1 MPDLTPVLTELLK
14 RHNARPKLSPR
25 QRLDTND
32 DFLKEA
38 YRINA
43 HISSL
48 HQYLLSIRR
57 PYLSTSPPPRRPA
70 AANSPNAT
78 LTNSQRDLIDT
89 ETKSLLHT
97 LAGSIQ
103 QLAAA
108 ESLRQDTERQ
118 LLARKR
124 GGALRRWA
132 NGGSGGN
139 GGKRPGEE
147 EAEDGRLRTTGAWRE
162 SVVWYLGRGL
172 EAAGELQRG
181 MVEKRVE
188 REVEKSRSVL
198 YMSRG
203 ASGATSAI
211 PREAGGEDF
220 TAKGGMNGGFKGR
233 NDYHSANVGGKSKGG
248 NFLEEEDRREIERQ
262 LSPEQLQLFAQE
274 NQDML
279 KQYEDTLDQVR
290 TTQSSLLEISS
301 LQTTLAQNL
310 DLQSAR
316 VQQLVADSLD
326 TADYV
331 GGGNRELKRAAER
344 SSVARAVFWASVGL
358 CVTLVAWDLI
368 F

>member
-1 MPDLTPVLTELLK
+1 MPDLTPLLTDLLNL
-14 RHNARPKLSPR
+14 HNARPNPSPR
-25 QRLDTND
+25 QRLDTKD

-48 HQYLLSIRR
+48 HHYLLSIRR

-70 AANSPNAT
+70 AANAPNST

-89 ETKSLLHT
+89 ETKSLLHK

-118 LLARKR
+118 LLVRKR

-132 NGGSGGN
+132 NGDSGGSGG
-139 GGKRPGEE
+139 KRQGEE
-147 EAEDGRLRTTGAWRE
+147 EAEEGRLRTTGAWRE
-162 SVVWYLGRGL
+162 SVIWYLGRGL
-172 EAAGELQRG
+172 EGAGELQRG

-188 REVEKSRSVL
+188 RELEKSRSVL

-203 ASGATSAI
+203 AGGATASTA
-211 PREAGGEDF
+211 PAGGLEDF
-220 TAKGGMNGGFKGR
+220 TAKRAMKGALGGR
-233 NDYHSANVGGKSKGG
+233 NEYYTADGGAKSKGG
-248 NFLEEEDRREIERQ
+248 RLEEDDRREIEQQ

-279 KQYEDTLDQVR
+279 KRYEDTLDQVR
-290 TTQSSLLEISS
+290 TAQSSLLEISS

-310 DLQSAR
+310 DLQSAH
-316 VQQLVADSLD
+316 VQQLVADSLS
-326 TADYV
+326 AAENV

-344 SSVARAVFWASVGL
+344 GSVARMVFWASVGL
-358 CVTLVAWDLI
+358 CVTLVGWDLV

>member
-1 MPDLTPVLTELLK
+1 MPDLTPLLTNLLK
-14 RHNARPKLSPR
+14 KHNARPNPSPGR
-25 QRLDTND
+25 RHDTKD
-32 DFLKEA
+32 DFINEA
-38 YRINA
+38 YRIVPRFPPLPSPPFGPRSRIALLSHANHLRFSKPQNA

-48 HQYLLSIRR
+48 HRYLLSIRR

-70 AANSPNAT
+70 AANAPNST

-89 ETKSLLHT
+89 ETKALLHT

-118 LLARKR
+118 LRARKR

-132 NGGSGGN
+132 NGDSGG
-139 GGKRPGEE
+139 GDGKRQGEE
-147 EAEDGRLRTTGAWRE
+147 EVEEGRLRTTGAWRE
-162 SVVWYLGRGL
+162 SVIWYLGRGL

-203 ASGATSAI
+203 AGGTASTALG
-211 PREAGGEDF
+211 EGGEDLSS
-220 TAKGGMNGGFKGR
+220 KGGMNGSFKGR
-233 NDYHSANVGGKSKGG
+233 NDYYAVDGGAKGNG
-248 NFLEEEDRREIERQ
+248 TRLEEEDRQEIERQ

-279 KQYEDTLDQVR
+279 KRYEDTLDQVR
-290 TTQSSLLEISS
+290 
-301 LQTTLAQNL
+301 
-310 DLQSAR
+310 
-316 VQQLVADSLD
+316 
-326 TADYV
+326 
-331 GGGNRELKRAAER
+331 
-344 SSVARAVFWASVGL
+344 
-358 CVTLVAWDLI
+358 
-368 F
+368 

>member
-1 MPDLTPVLTELLK
+1 MYFESTSSTLPLPWGPIASLSHADYLLFSESQ
-14 RHNARPKLSPR
+14 N
-25 QRLDTND
+25 T
-32 DFLKEA
+32 
-38 YRINA
+38 

-48 HQYLLSIRR
+48 HRYLLSIRR
-57 PYLSTSPPPRRPA
+57 PYLSTSLPPRRPA
-70 AANSPNAT
+70 VAKAPNSS
-78 LTNSQRDLIDT
+78 LTNSQRDLIDS

-118 LLARKR
+118 LRARKR

-132 NGGSGGN
+132 NGDSGGSGA
-139 GGKRPGEE
+139 KRQGEE
-147 EAEDGRLRTTGAWRE
+147 EAEEGRLRTTGAWRE
-162 SVVWYLGRGL
+162 SVLWYLGRGL

-203 ASGATSAI
+203 TGGA
-211 PREAGGEDF
+211 PREGGGEDF
-220 TAKGGMNGGFKGR
+220 TAKGSLNGAFKGR
-233 NDYHSANVGGKSKGG
+233 NDHCTADGGAMSKGG
-248 NFLEEEDRREIERQ
+248 RLEEEDRREIERQ

-290 TTQSSLLEISS
+290 
-301 LQTTLAQNL
+301 
-310 DLQSAR
+310 
-316 VQQLVADSLD
+316 
-326 TADYV
+326 
-331 GGGNRELKRAAER
+331 
-344 SSVARAVFWASVGL
+344 
-358 CVTLVAWDLI
+358 
-368 F
+368 